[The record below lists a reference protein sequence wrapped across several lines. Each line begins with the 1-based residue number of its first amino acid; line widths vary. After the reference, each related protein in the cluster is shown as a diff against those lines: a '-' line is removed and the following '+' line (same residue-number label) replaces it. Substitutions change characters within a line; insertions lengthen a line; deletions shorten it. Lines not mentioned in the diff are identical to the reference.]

1 MPQLPLQV
9 GNDLVLLLE
18 GFSLIFESLVLC
30 LNDPVLFPEGLGGL
44 PGLFL
49 EGLGGLPGLFLEG
62 LGGLSGLFLEGLGGL
77 PDLFLEGGHH
87 VVLHIHA
94 VPDILLGTGP
104 Q

>member
-1 MPQLPLQV
+1 MRKQTKQESQVPQLPLQV

-49 EGLGGLPGLFLEG
+49 EGLPNRAE
-62 LGGLSGLFLEGLGGL
+62 SM
-77 PDLFLEGGHH
+77 
-87 VVLHIHA
+87 VLA
-94 VPDILLGTGP
+94 TFSSSSRYLNTTS
-104 Q
+104 